1 VPDTPKWY
9 NVETAKAT
17 KNPAVLAAILQSGN
31 TDEVVRAAS
40 INPASPEYAL
50 KAAGYTK
57 LDIDGIARS
66 LASCGVTPEDVDQAA
81 ELVRGLD
88 ADGLARVIRPRPVR
102 AGRSGAG
109 RRPATAPRDIFDRD
123 FAPYGRS
130 DTPGN
135 PSQWRTASLLARGLD
150 EARRRLAGRSAW
162 VVLGLEPGTTL
173 AAARRAYRR
182 LIMQNHP
189 DRGGDRERAL
199 DIIAAWETI
208 RSLG

>member
-9 NVETAKAT
+9 NIKTARTT

-31 TDEVVRAAS
+31 MDEVVRAAS
-40 INPASPEYAL
+40 VNPASPEYAL

-66 LASCGVTPEDVDQAA
+66 LATCGVTPEDIDQA
-81 ELVRGLD
+81 VRELD
-88 ADGLARVIRPRPVR
+88 AAGAVQIIRPRPVR
-102 AGRSGAG
+102 AGRSGAS

-123 FAPYGRS
+123 YAPYGRS
-130 DTPGN
+130 ETAGN
-135 PSQWRTASLLARGLD
+135 PSQWRAASLLARGLD

-162 VVLGLEPGTTL
+162 VVLGLEPGATL
-173 AAARRAYRR
+173 DAARRAYRR
-182 LIMQNHP
+182 LIMRNHP

>member
-1 VPDTPKWY
+1 MPDTPKWY
-9 NVETAKAT
+9 SVEVARTT

-31 TDEVVRAAS
+31 MDEVVRAAS
-40 INPASPEYAL
+40 VNPASPEYAL

-66 LASCGVTPEDVDQAA
+66 LATCGVTPEDVDQAV
-81 ELVRGLD
+81 ELIRGLD
-88 ADGLARVIRPRPVR
+88 AAGVEQIIRPRPVR
-102 AGRSGAG
+102 AGRSRAS

-123 FAPYGRS
+123 YAPYGRS
-130 DTPGN
+130 ETAGN
-135 PSQWRTASLLARGLD
+135 PSQWRAASLLARGLN

-162 VVLGLEPGTTL
+162 VVLGLEQGATL